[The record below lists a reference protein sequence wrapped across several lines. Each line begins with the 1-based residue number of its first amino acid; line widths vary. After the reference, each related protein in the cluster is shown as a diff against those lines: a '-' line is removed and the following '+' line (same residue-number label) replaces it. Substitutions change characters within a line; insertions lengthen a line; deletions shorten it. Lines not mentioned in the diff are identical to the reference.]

1 MAVPRRIGDLSPQR
15 QHLVRL
21 MQRTGYGRIENLAIR
36 NGQPVLSLEVRLV
49 REIKFGGDSG
59 VHPDTAAADFTLKQ
73 QVVELMLAL
82 DRIGNGTI
90 ECLTIKGGLPFGMH
104 VDWPPMAA

>member
-1 MAVPRRIGDLSPQR
+1 MTVPHTFTDLSSQR

-21 MQRTGYGRIENLAIR
+21 MQRTGYGRIENLTIR
-36 NGQPVLSLEVRLV
+36 GGQPVLGPEVRRI

-59 VHPDTAAADFTLKQ
+59 VHPDTAAGDFTLKT

-82 DRIGNGTI
+82 DRIGDGTI
-90 ECLTIKGGLPFGMH
+90 ECLTIKDGLPFGMH